1 MKKAFI
7 LVNTG
12 TPSELTRDGAE
23 RFLRTFLSDP
33 EVISAPFFIRYP
45 LARKIARE
53 RAGAYLENLGKTAVD
68 GRPRLRVLCAA
79 LASKIAEMTA
89 VDTYA
94 AYRYGAESVADAIK
108 AARANGAKDMRF
120 VPMFPQSA
128 SATTLSIR
136 REVFAHRR
144 EGEIFRFRESYFDD
158 DMYISLLAKSLKKYA
173 DGSLPTIASFHSIPV
188 SQDSR
193 TNYSAQCARTAELLR
208 ERSGFADISV
218 AWQSRTGGWV
228 KWLTPEL
235 ESELLRIVGGGAK
248 GVNVIAPGFACDC
261 TETCIEIDETC
272 RAIFYGA
279 GGSVFRYVPCLDDS
293 AEHAVMFSEIFE
305 KMK

>member
-53 RAGAYLENLGKTAVD
+53 RAGTYLENLGKM
-68 GRPRLRVLCAA
+68 
-79 LASKIAEMTA
+79 ASKIAEMTA

-193 TNYSAQCARTAELLR
+193 TNYSAQCARTVELLR

-228 KWLTPEL
+228 KWLAPEL
-235 ESELLRIVGGGAK
+235 EPELLRIADGGAK